1 MYPNFLGI
9 GAQKSG
15 TTWLHDNLARHP
27 QVWLPPVKEIHYFD
41 RPDLSLGSRLF
52 GDAERLCKGRA
63 LLRES
68 AWGWI
73 KGTVESRDLA
83 WAWKY
88 AVRPRSDEWYGS
100 LFGRRSGMLTG
111 EICPGYARL
120 PTEVIQRIRRLMPEG
135 RIIYLLRHP
144 IERAWSAAVMHFN
157 DRGRS
162 DYRGISPVEL
172 DEWLRRPKTIEHAMY
187 SSAIERWRGVFEDRL
202 FIGFYDELCR
212 DPARLLSRIQAFIG
226 VRQDVPADV
235 SAQRNAG
242 NWTHIPERFI
252 PLLEELFEPEL
263 QRLHKLLNHP
273 ITLDWLNRDYRQ
285 QSGMAAAPAEPAG
298 KVATR

>member
-1 MYPNFLGI
+1 MYPEFLGI

-41 RPDLSLGSRLF
+41 RPHVSLGSRLF
-52 GDAERLCKGRA
+52 GQAERLCKGRT
-63 LLRES
+63 LLREA
-68 AWGWI
+68 AWGRV
-73 KGTVESRDLA
+73 KSTVESGDLA
-83 WAWKY
+83 WAWRY
-88 AVRPRSDEWYGS
+88 ALGRRSDEWYGS
-100 LFGRRSGMLTG
+100 LFVRRPGMVTG

-120 PTEVIQRIRRLMPEG
+120 PAEVIQRIRRLMPEG

-162 DYRGISPVEL
+162 DYRSISPVEL
-172 DEWLRRPKTIEHAMY
+172 EEWLRRRKSVEHASY
-187 SSAIERWRGVFEDRL
+187 SSAIERWRSVFADRL
-202 FIGFYDELCR
+202 FIGFYDELCS
-212 DPARLLSRIQAFIG
+212 DPASLLSRIQHFIG
-226 VRQDVPADV
+226 VREDVPADV

-263 QRLHKLLNHP
+263 QRLHKLLNNP
-273 ITLDWLNRDYRQ
+273 ITLDWLNRSYRHHTG
-285 QSGMAAAPAEPAG
+285 SATAHAEPAV
-298 KVATR
+298 KVAS

>member
-1 MYPNFLGI
+1 MYPDFLGI

-41 RPDLSLGSRLF
+41 RPDVSLRSRLF
-52 GDAERLCKGRA
+52 GRTEHLCKGRK
-63 LLRES
+63 LLRDT
-68 AWGWI
+68 AWCLL
-73 KGTVESRDLA
+73 KGHAEPGDLA

-88 AVRPRSDEWYGS
+88 ALAPRSDEWYGS
-100 LFGRRSGMLTG
+100 LFHRRPGIMIG

-120 PTEVIQRIRRLMPEG
+120 PLEVIQRIGGLMPEC

-157 DRGRS
+157 DRGRHDWRQVS
-162 DYRGISPVEL
+162 AADIEA
-172 DEWLRRPKTIEHAMY
+172 WLRHPKRIEHSSY
-187 SSAIERWRGVFEDRL
+187 SDTIKRWHGVFGERL
-202 FIGFYDELCR
+202 LIGFYDELCR

-226 VRQDVPADV
+226 LREDVPADV
-235 SAQRNAG
+235 STQRNAG
-242 NWTHIPERFI
+242 NWTHVPERFI
-252 PLLEELFEPEL
+252 PMLEELFEPEL
-263 QRLHKLLNHP
+263 RRLHQLLNSP

-285 QSGMAAAPAEPAG
+285 QGEAAPTHAVSAVR
-298 KVATR
+298 VANQ